1 VSLDERPRIRDLD
14 RARAIAL
21 LAACGG
27 EDILKAAAS

>member
-1 VSLDERPRIRDLD
+1 MNARGSGIST
-14 RARAIAL
+14 ARAIAL